1 MQKAWTRYE
10 VATGVNKQEQLVRV
24 STLLSV
30 IGEDAKIAFDAFEW
44 EEIEDDSTREDVL
57 AKFDEYCE
65 PRTQVIYERYRFNNR
80 NQEPGESIASYLT
93 ELRTI
98 AKNFQHES
106 ITPDERAVVK
116 TTIDLRRLIKNG
128 KYRII
133 SVAEVEQNTQ
143 RKIVWHLDRNVIDV
157 EILTT
162 INPFAAPSS
171 LLP

>member
-1 MQKAWTRYE
+1 MK
-10 VATGVNKQEQLVRV
+10 
-24 STLLSV
+24 
-30 IGEDAKIAFDAFEW
+30 AFDAFEW
-44 EEIEDDSTREDVL
+44 GETEDDSIIEDIL

-65 PRTQVIYERYRFNNR
+65 PRTQVTYERYRFNNR
-80 NQEPGESIASYLT
+80 NQEPGENIASYLT

-98 AKNFQHES
+98 AKNCQHES

-116 TTIDLRRLIKNG
+116 ATIDLRRLIKNG
-128 KYRII
+128 KYRVI